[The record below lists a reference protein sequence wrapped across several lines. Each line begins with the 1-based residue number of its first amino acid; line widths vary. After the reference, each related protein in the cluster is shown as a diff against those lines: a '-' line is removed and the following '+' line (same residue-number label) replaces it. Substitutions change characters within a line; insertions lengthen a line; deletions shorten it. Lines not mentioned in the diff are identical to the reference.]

1 MIIIKITET
10 IKKIILNLYSS
21 LKFSLLSIFALL
33 SSNISYSQDFG
44 ADLVS
49 SYVWRGSQF
58 GSGAHI
64 QPYMEIGSGNLT
76 GGIWGS
82 FPTSAKGGGNELD
95 LWLSYDFGPL
105 ALTVTNYTFPGEAG
119 AYSKGEGLFNGDYTE
134 IAASTSIIGV
144 DLSAGYFT
152 EVEALYIELGTSIG
166 AVDVALG
173 YGDDQSDPF
182 YAAGGSGL
190 VNISFSGSK
199 DIQISDNSAL
209 PVFGSFIINP
219 EAETAFLVF
228 GISF

>member
-1 MIIIKITET
+1 MKNLNKIFSSYSKFTLLT
-10 IKKIILNLYSS
+10 IV
-21 LKFSLLSIFALL
+21 ALL
-33 SSNISYSQDFG
+33 STNISYSQGFG
-44 ADLVS
+44 DDLVS
-49 SYVWRGSQF
+49 SYVWRGTQF
-58 GSGAHI
+58 GSGSHI
-64 QPYMEIGSGNLT
+64 QPYMDIGSGNLT
-76 GGIWGS
+76 GGVWGS

-95 LWLSYDFGPL
+95 LWVSYDFGPL
-105 ALTVTNYTFPGEAG
+105 ALTITNYTFPGEG
-119 AYSKGEGLFNGDYTE
+119 GVYSKDEGLFNGDYTE
-134 IAASTSIIGV
+134 LSASTSIGGV

-182 YAAGGSGL
+182 YADGGSGL
-190 VNISFSGSK
+190 VNMSFSGSK
-199 DIQISDNSAL
+199 DIQISDSYAL

>member
-1 MIIIKITET
+1 MKNLNKFFSSYHKFTLLT
-10 IKKIILNLYSS
+10 IVAL
-21 LKFSLLSIFALL
+21 FST
-33 SSNISYSQDFG
+33 NISYSQDFG

-49 SYVWRGSQF
+49 SYVWRGTQF
-58 GSGAHI
+58 GSGSHI
-64 QPYMEIGSGNLT
+64 QPYMDIGSGNLT
-76 GGIWGS
+76 GGVWGS

-95 LWLSYDFGPL
+95 LWVSYDFGPL
-105 ALTVTNYTFPGEAG
+105 ALTITNYTFPGEG
-119 AYSKGEGLFNGDYTE
+119 GVYSKDEGLFNGDYTE
-134 IAASTSIIGV
+134 LSASTSIGGV

-182 YAAGGSGL
+182 YADGGSGL
-190 VNISFSGSK
+190 VNMSFSGSK
-199 DIQISDNSAL
+199 DIQISDSYAL

>member
-1 MIIIKITET
+1 MKNLNKIFSSYSKFTLLT
-10 IKKIILNLYSS
+10 IV
-21 LKFSLLSIFALL
+21 ALL
-33 SSNISYSQDFG
+33 STNISYSQDFG

-49 SYVWRGSQF
+49 SYVWRGTQF
-58 GSGAHI
+58 GSGSHI
-64 QPYMEIGSGNLT
+64 QPYMDIGSGNLT
-76 GGIWGS
+76 GGVWGS

-95 LWLSYDFGPL
+95 LWVSYDFGPL
-105 ALTVTNYTFPGEAG
+105 ALTITNYTFPGEG
-119 AYSKGEGLFNGDYTE
+119 GFYSKDEGLFNGDYTE
-134 IAASTSIIGV
+134 LSASTSIGGV

-182 YAAGGSGL
+182 YADGGSGL
-190 VNISFSGSK
+190 VNMSFSGSK
-199 DIQISDNSAL
+199 DIQISDSYAL

>member
-1 MIIIKITET
+1 MKYSIK
-10 IKKIILNLYSS
+10 NFSS
-21 LKFSLLSIFALL
+21 SFKFSLLILIALM
-33 SSNISYSQDFG
+33 STNISYSQDFG

-49 SYVWRGSQF
+49 SYVWRGTQF

-64 QPYMEIGSGNLT
+64 QPYMDLGSGNLT
-76 GGIWGS
+76 GGVWGS

-95 LWLSYDFGPL
+95 LWVSYDFGPL

-166 AVDVALG
+166 AVDFALG

-182 YAAGGSGL
+182 YADGGSGL
-190 VNISFSGSK
+190 VNMSFSGSK
-199 DIQISDNSAL
+199 DIQISDSYAL